1 MANSTKSLVQGLGV
15 HNERMLRGAAAEI
28 KAGGINHNSRRPL
41 GRPRHDLDQ
50 VGEGGG
56 QVVVLGGVDGGDAGV
71 LERPDSLRR
80 RQLRRR
86 LR

>member
-1 MANSTKSLVQGLGV
+1 MRGFATGV
-15 HNERMLRGAAAEI
+15 GAQAEI
-28 KAGGINHNSRRPL
+28 GDPLPTRLSFMRARPNAASPRRL
-41 GRPRHDLDQ
+41 RHDLDQ

-80 RQLRRR
+80 RQLRQR